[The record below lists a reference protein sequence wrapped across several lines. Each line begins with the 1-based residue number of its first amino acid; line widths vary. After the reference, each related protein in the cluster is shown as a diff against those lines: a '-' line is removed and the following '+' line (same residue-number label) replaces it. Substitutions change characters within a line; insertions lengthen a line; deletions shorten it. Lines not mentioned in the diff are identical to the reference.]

1 MNRQHFTFAVA
12 GLALAAMTATGS
24 AWAQKKYDPGADDKE
39 IKIGAIHP
47 YSGPASAYGAIGKAI
62 GAYFAKVNDEGGING
77 RKIKYIPLDDGYN
90 PARTVEMARK
100 LVEEEEVLLVFNP
113 LGTPPN
119 SAIHRYMN
127 QKKVPQLFVATGATK
142 WGDPKNF
149 PWTMGW
155 QPNYQSEAKI
165 FAAHILET
173 KPNAKIAVLYQND
186 DYGKDYLKG
195 FEDGLGDKAKTM
207 IVSKIS
213 YEVTDPTV
221 DSQLLSLKASGA
233 DTFFNITTP
242 KFAAQAI
249 KKAAE
254 IGWKPTHYLNSVS
267 ASVGSVMTPAGLEN
281 GVGVFT
287 ASYLKDPTDPQFQK
301 GKEWDDW
308 LAWMK
313 KYNPSGDVKD
323 VNNVYGYTVAQGL
336 VQVLKQAGDNL
347 TREHVMKQAANLDI
361 TLPMLLPGVNVKT
374 APDDFYPIEREMLA
388 RFDGKTWVLQGKVY
402 GR

>member
-1 MNRQHFTFAVA
+1 
-12 GLALAAMTATGS
+12 
-24 AWAQKKYDPGADDKE
+24 
-39 IKIGAIHP
+39 
-47 YSGPASAYGAIGKAI
+47 
-62 GAYFAKVNDEGGING
+62 
-77 RKIKYIPLDDGYN
+77 
-90 PARTVEMARK
+90 VEMARK
-100 LVEEEEVLLVFNP
+100 LVEEEEALLVFNP
-113 LGTPPN
+113 LGTPSN
-119 SAIHRYMN
+119 TAIQRYMN

-142 WGDPKNF
+142 WGNPKDN

-155 QPNYQSEAKI
+155 QPAYQSEAKI
-165 FAAHILET
+165 FAAHILDT
-173 KPNAKIAVLYQND
+173 RPNARIAVLYQND

-195 FEDGLGDKAKTM
+195 FEDGLGDKARTM

-221 DSQLLSLKASGA
+221 DSQMLSLKASGA

-242 KFAAQAI
+242 KFAALAI

-254 IGWKPTHYLNSVS
+254 IGWKPQHYLNSVS
-267 ASVGSVMTPAGLEN
+267 ASVGSVLTPAGVDN
-281 GVGVFT
+281 AVGIYT

-313 KYNPSGDVKD
+313 KYNPGGDVKD
-323 VNNVYGYTVAQGL
+323 VNNVYGYTAAQGL
-336 VQVLKQAGDNL
+336 VQVLRQAGDNL
-347 TREHVMKQAANLDI
+347 TRENVMKQAASLDI

-374 APDDFYPIEREMLA
+374 SADDFYPIEREMLA

>member
-1 MNRQHFTFAVA
+1 MRLNTLHIALA
-12 GLALAAMTATGS
+12 GLAAALISSS
-24 AWAQKKYDPGADDKE
+24 ALAQKKYDTGATDKE
-39 IKIGAIHP
+39 IKIGGISP

-62 GAYFAKVNDEGGING
+62 SAYLAKINDEGGING
-77 RKIKYIPLDDGYN
+77 RKVNFISLDDGYN
-90 PARTVEMARK
+90 PAKTVEQARK
-100 LVEEEEVLLVFNP
+100 LVEEEEVLFVFNT

-119 SAIHRYMN
+119 SAIHKYMN
-127 QKKVPQLFVATGATK
+127 GKKTPQLFVATGATK

-155 QPNYQSEAKI
+155 QPNYQSESKV
-165 FAAHILET
+165 FAAHLLET
-173 KPNAKIAVLYQND
+173 KPNAKVAILYQND

-195 FEDGLGDKAKTM
+195 FEDGLGAKAASM

-213 YEVTDPTV
+213 YEVTDPTI
-221 DSQLLSLKASGA
+221 DSQMVSLKATGA

-267 ASVGSVMTPAGLEN
+267 ASVGSVMIPAGAEN
-281 GVGVFT
+281 GVGIFT
-287 ASYLKDPTDPQFQK
+287 ASYLKDPTDPQFQT
-301 GKEWDDW
+301 GKDWDDYV
-308 LAWMK
+308 AFMK
-313 KYNPSGDVKD
+313 KYMASADIKD
-323 VNNVYGYTVAQGL
+323 VNHTYGYTVAQGL

-347 TREHVMKQAANLDI
+347 TRENIMKQAAALDI
-361 TLPMLLPGVNVKT
+361 TLPRLLPGVNVKT
-374 APDDFYPIEREMLA
+374 GPDDFFPIEREQLA
-388 RFDGKTWVLQGKVY
+388 RFDGKTWVLFGKVY